1 MLRRRRQKL
10 PDHFVFFKQG
20 QRKHGCSD
28 KGGYCVEEVEVAEI
42 ARPSSY
48 KVEGSMGAPT
58 WVVNAQAKTT
68 KAAGSFL
75 SLSYK
80 VERSMSDLEGV
91 VISQMKTVEVAETS
105 RSYTNKAEGSMG
117 DRNEGAGRRMGL

>member
-91 VISQMKTVEVAETS
+91 LYKQ
-105 RSYTNKAEGSMG
+105 G
-117 DRNEGAGRRMGL
+117 